1 MNKYY
6 SDKKVLKILFV
17 INVMLLIC
25 IIIALIYKMY
35 YKSTYNAVVEPIP
48 ERVTFALIIVYAV
61 LAFVMLPIWYHS
73 LNYSVSHEEIII
85 QSGVFIKKVIRLR
98 TSAVQYV
105 TIVKCRILPKVN
117 LNILLMSVY
126 GKMLVMRFLSSDDL
140 EEIVRIVRFGSEGKK
155 ELC

>member
-6 SDKKVLKILFV
+6 SDKTILKILIV
-17 INVMLLIC
+17 INVIMLIC
-25 IIIALIYKMY
+25 IIIALIYKLY
-35 YKSTYNAVVEPIP
+35 YKNTYNAVVEPIP
-48 ERVTFALIIVYAV
+48 ERVTFALIIVYAF
-61 LAFVMLPIWYHS
+61 LAFVMLPIWYCS

-98 TSAVQYV
+98 TSDVQYV

-117 LNILLMSVY
+117 LNILLMNVY

-140 EEIVRIVRFGSEGKK
+140 EEIVRIIRFGSEGKK